1 MWGSDVKQIPNS
13 IFEVGI
19 CLRAFKDSCRRQR
32 NHHAEGVLKVTA
44 SLSCIYIYMY
54 IFTYSHARF
63 QVCAFLQL
71 YGGSNKVQLFKTSAH
86 CFSHGAF
93 SPLWAK
99 TGFVY
104 FTVPA
109 SKGLLRKYGAVE
121 VPKSHTHVEEGGTQA
136 SLLRAA
142 AARAHDMQ

>member
-1 MWGSDVKQIPNS
+1 
-13 IFEVGI
+13 
-19 CLRAFKDSCRRQR
+19 
-32 NHHAEGVLKVTA
+32 
-44 SLSCIYIYMY
+44 MY

-71 YGGSNKVQLFKTSAH
+71 YGGSNKVQLFKTSAP

-99 TGFVY
+99 TGFEY

-109 SKGLLRKYGAVE
+109 SKGLLRKFGAME
-121 VPKSHTHVEEGGTQA
+121 VPESHTAHVEEGSAQVAFQFITNKEGATMEEDMKASQVFDVFLRSAALFVCSKQYPGHLAQLVAHPWQHQA
-136 SLLRAA
+136 PTFLNFF
-142 AARAHDMQ
+142 